1 MMIFS
6 TERGARKDADVQR
19 SDFDHPA
26 CPCGRLAPFFYLHVE
41 SMYLRTIHTPMYVRI
56 LTQHSLSS
64 RSDAV
69 VCSPKE
75 EKTTAPQ
82 RSPCS
87 SMCCDAVSHIGLL
100 VVGRHDTMDGSAR

>member
-1 MMIFS
+1 MIFS

-56 LTQHSLSS
+56 LTHSLSS